1 MGLIQWLAGLMFRRS
16 PEPVSPQQIDSAF
29 PKRRR
34 VRRLSFEELA
44 RRLDTTEAV
53 LKGFRPRYTRFEIP
67 KRAGGSRRI
76 DAPDAAT
83 KKLQRAIDKR
93 VFGGV
98 RLHSAA
104 MAYVRGRSFVHHA
117 ARHADRAVVV
127 SMDLENF
134 FGSIKRWRVE
144 ALARWLGW
152 DEVAAARIADLCTL
166 DGSLPQGA
174 PTSPRLAN
182 ILSIPMDRRLAGL
195 ARSRG
200 AVYSR
205 YADDLVFSFDAD
217 EQDVVHEV
225 VHIAKLIIWESWDFE
240 MEVHHKRKLHI
251 RRAGWNRQ
259 EVCGLV
265 VNDGPPRL
273 PRETRRALRAMRHQ
287 LLKGAHPKAV
297 PTQLAG
303 WMSLEGMIRQQG
315 AVLDR
320 RD

>member
-1 MGLIQWLAGLMFRRS
+1 MGLIQWFAGLMFRRRS
-16 PEPVSPQQIDSAF
+16 EVVSQKQIDAAF

-44 RRLDTTEAV
+44 RRLEMTEAA
-53 LKGFRPRYTRFEIP
+53 LKGFRPRYTRFGIP
-67 KRAGGSRRI
+67 KRGGGSRRI

-83 KKLQRAIDKR
+83 KKVQRAIDRR
-93 VFGGV
+93 VFSGV

-104 MAYVRGRSFVHHA
+104 MAYVPGRSFVHHA
-117 ARHADRAVVV
+117 AKHADRAVVV

-152 DEVAAARIADLCTL
+152 DEVAADRIADLCTL

-200 AVYSR
+200 ATYSR

-217 EQDVVHEV
+217 EQGVVHEV

-251 RRAGWNRQ
+251 RRAGCNRQ

-273 PRETRRALRAMRHQ
+273 PRETRRILRAMRHRLQ
-287 LLKGAHPKAV
+287 NYVGADTTPMQLKG
-297 PTQLAG
+297 
-303 WMSLEGMIRQQG
+303 WESLEHMIQAQG
-315 AVLDR
+315 VPR
-320 RD
+320 ER

>member
-1 MGLIQWLAGLMFRRS
+1 MGLIQWLAGFLFGR
-16 PEPVSPQQIDSAF
+16 PNEPIAQEQIDAAF

-34 VRRLSFEELA
+34 VRRLSFEELC
-44 RRLDTTEAV
+44 RRLDVSEAT
-53 LKGFRPRYTRFEIP
+53 LKGFRPRYTRFQIP

-98 RLHSAA
+98 RLHAAA
-104 MAYVRGRSFVHHA
+104 MAYVRGRSYVHHA
-117 ARHADRAVVV
+117 ALHADRAVVV

-134 FGSIKRWRVE
+134 FGSIRRWRVE

-152 DEVAAARIADLCTL
+152 DEEAAGRIADICTL
-166 DGSLPQGA
+166 DGRLPQGA

-225 VHIAKLIIWESWDFE
+225 VHIAKLIIWESWDLE
-240 MEVHHKRKLHI
+240 MEIHHKRKLHI

-273 PRETRRALRAMRHQ
+273 PRETRRALRAMRHRLQ
-287 LLKGAHPKAV
+287 NGVGAETT

-303 WMSLEGMIRQQG
+303 WESLEEMIQRQG
-315 AVLDR
+315 APKPHD
-320 RD
+320 